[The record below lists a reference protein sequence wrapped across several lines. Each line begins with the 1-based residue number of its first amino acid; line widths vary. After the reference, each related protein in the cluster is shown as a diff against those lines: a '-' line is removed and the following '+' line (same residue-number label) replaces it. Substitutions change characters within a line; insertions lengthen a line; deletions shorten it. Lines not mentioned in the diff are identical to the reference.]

1 MKLFTGE
8 NKGTSIPAGASRL
21 WNPLRAPPTSTLDST
36 STRIC
41 GWLVRKDIFA
51 ADRYNLDR
59 CKKCWLHQ
67 DHLPCERGSPKF
79 ILRTRIVLSDT
90 SCKDVRVHRQQANNI
105 GRDSTFKSVC
115 ENSSKS
121 DFLQK
126 LHRSSLVW
134 YLVHHQQANRVNSTG
149 SESTFKFCKIL
160 VFCPVWKTG
169 SDKVQKPSHWCAKEE
184 KERTLSFWEYT
195 GLYFRCDFTLQADTS
210 TKLQTFSGQF

>member
-36 STRIC
+36 STRIY
-41 GWLVRKDIFA
+41 GWLVRQDIFV

-105 GRDSTFKSVC
+105 GRDLTFKSVC
-115 ENSSKS
+115 ENSSKKVGFS
-121 DFLQK
+121 AKAASFKPCLIPGAPSTSK
-126 LHRSSLVW
+126 PG
-134 YLVHHQQANRVNSTG
+134 QQYWIRIN
-149 SESTFKFCKIL
+149 FQIL
-160 VFCPVWKTG
+160 
-169 SDKVQKPSHWCAKEE
+169 
-184 KERTLSFWEYT
+184 
-195 GLYFRCDFTLQADTS
+195 
-210 TKLQTFSGQF
+210 